1 MPLDTLNG
9 VIEPIQYSSARS
21 VRVREPED
29 PSKQH
34 SAVYGSLAI
43 YVESLTESRA
53 VIDAWPRIVAA
64 AADVAQSVLEKHSEA
79 NQEKRG

>member
-1 MPLDTLNG
+1 MPLDTLNK
-9 VIEPIQYSSARS
+9 VSDPVQYSSARS

-43 YVESLTESRA
+43 YVDTLTESQA
-53 VIDAWPRIVAA
+53 VIDAWPRIVEAA
-64 AADVAQSVLEKHSEA
+64 AEVARSVLGEHRAA
-79 NQEKRG
+79 NQEKQE

>member
-9 VIEPIQYSSARS
+9 VIDPIQYSSARS

-43 YVESLTESRA
+43 YVDSLTESQA
-53 VIDAWPRIVAA
+53 VIDAWPKIVEAA
-64 AADVAQSVLEKHSEA
+64 AEAARSVIGAHRAA
-79 NQEKRG
+79 NQEKQE

>member
-1 MPLDTLNG
+1 MSLDSLNG
-9 VIEPIQYSSARS
+9 VVGPIQYSSARS

-34 SAVYGSLAI
+34 SAVYGSLAV
-43 YVESLTESRA
+43 YVDSLTESQA

-64 AADVAQSVLEKHSEA
+64 AADVAQSVLEKHREA
-79 NQEKRG
+79 NQEKQG